1 MTASLMRQETL
12 EIPAA
17 AERLLSQGHDRITR
31 AADALRAHD
40 PRFFTSIARG
50 SSDHVASYFKYASEL
65 MSGVPVAS
73 VGPSVASVYHRPLS
87 LNGGASL
94 AISQSGKSPDII
106 EMTRASK
113 AGGALTLALINT
125 EDAPLAQ
132 VCDHPLNLLAGPEN
146 SVAATKSFV
155 NSAIAALLLLAHW
168 RKDHDLLNALHN
180 LPKHLEKAVNTGWP
194 GVAEALAD
202 QTSLFTLGRG
212 PGWAISNEAALKF
225 KEVCQI
231 HAESY
236 SSAEVLHGPVSL
248 VGDGFPVIAFA
259 AGDAAESHV
268 AGIADQISGLGGR
281 VFVTSP
287 LARKAQII
295 DVPRT
300 GHMLTDPLVLIAGFY
315 VMIERLAV
323 LRGFNPDQP
332 RHLKKVT
339 ETI

>member
-17 AERLLSQGHDRITR
+17 AERLLLQGHDRITR
-31 AADALRAHD
+31 AADALRAHV
-40 PRFFTSIARG
+40 PQFFTSIARG

-132 VCDHPLNLLAGPEN
+132 ACDHPLDLLAGPEN

-168 RKDHDLLNALHN
+168 REDRDLLNALHS
-180 LPKHLEKAVNTGWP
+180 LPVHLEKAVNTGWP
-194 GVAEALAD
+194 GVAEALVD

-259 AGDAAESHV
+259 ARDAAETHV
-268 AGIADQISGLGGR
+268 AGIADQIAGLGGR

>member
-1 MTASLMRQETL
+1 MTPSLMRQETL
-12 EIPAA
+12 EIPDA
-17 AERLLSQGHDRITR
+17 AERLLTSGQDQIMR
-31 AADALRAHD
+31 AADALRARN
-40 PRFFTSIARG
+40 PQFFTSIARG

-65 MSGVPVAS
+65 VAGTPVAS

-87 LNGGASL
+87 LTGGASL

-106 EMTRASK
+106 EMTKTSQ

-132 VCDHPLNLLAGPEN
+132 ACDHPVNLLAGPEN

-168 RKDHDLLNALHN
+168 RDDKDLLNALHS
-180 LPKHLEKAVNTGWP
+180 LPEHLAQAVRTGWP
-194 GVAEALAD
+194 GVAESLAD

-212 PGWAISNEAALKF
+212 PGWAVSNEAALKF

-259 AGDAAESHV
+259 AEDAAETHV
-268 AGIADQISGLGGR
+268 AEVADQIADLGGQ
-281 VFVTSP
+281 VFVTTP
-287 LARKAQII
+287 LARKAQVI

-315 VMIERLAV
+315 AMIERLAI

-339 ETI
+339 ETV

>member
-17 AERLLSQGHDRITR
+17 AERLLSQGHDRITG

-113 AGGALTLALINT
+113 AAGALTLALINT

-132 VCDHPLNLLAGPEN
+132 ACDHPLDLLAGPEN

-168 RKDHDLLNALHN
+168 REDHELLNALHN
-180 LPKHLEKAVNTGWP
+180 LPEHLEKAVNTGWP
-194 GVAEALAD
+194 GVAEALAE

-268 AGIADQISGLGGR
+268 AGIADQIAGLGGR
-281 VFVTSP
+281 VFVSSP

-300 GHMLTDPLVLIAGFY
+300 GHILTDPLVLIAGFY

-339 ETI
+339 ETV